1 MTSIVMEHFRHR
13 PHEGKTIL
21 AVYGGR
27 KLNGFA
33 VNSKRFLTSALI
45 KIAYWISAR
54 KAWLFCGHQDH
65 LLRRQAKNLCF

>member
-1 MTSIVMEHFRHR
+1 MAENYLQHAEHYNRIIMEHFRHR

-33 VNSKRFLTSALI
+33 VNSKRFLASALI
-45 KIAYWISAR
+45 KIA
-54 KAWLFCGHQDH
+54 
-65 LLRRQAKNLCF
+65 